1 MKTVKFF
8 MLKSYIVKTI
18 KISLIFFFFI
28 LFFRAFIL
36 EPSKV
41 NGASMEPN
49 FVDSEIFLVNKF
61 PLLFDKPRRGQV
73 VQLLIPEIDEV
84 VIKRIIGLPG
94 EQITIK
100 QNAVF
105 VTDTDGQTSKLDEPY
120 LATGIVTDS
129 KDGQAYTS
137 PILKKNQYFLL
148 GDNRGGSSDSRHY
161 GAISREHIFGS
172 VIKIGK

>member
-1 MKTVKFF
+1 

-49 FVDSEIFLVNKF
+49 FIDSEIFLVNKF
-61 PLLFDKPRRGQV
+61 PLLFDEPRRGQV
-73 VQLLIPEIDEV
+73 VQLLIPETDGV
-84 VIKRIIGLPG
+84 VIKRIVGLPG
-94 EQITIK
+94 EQVIIK
-100 QNAVF
+100 QNSIF
-105 VTDTDGQTSKLDEPY
+105 ITDVNGQTFKLDEPY
-120 LATGIVTDS
+120 LSPGTVTDS

-137 PILKKNQYFLL
+137 PVLKKNQYFLL
-148 GDNRGGSSDSRHY
+148 GDNRGGSTDSRHF
-161 GAISREHIFGS
+161 GTISREHIFGS